1 MKQIFS
7 KIMSFLLALFVLFS
21 TFSFTVAKHYC
32 GDSLMDVSFTGES
45 DFCTMNMDKVAIV
58 KENCC
63 KDEVHKVKGQSNLQT
78 NKIDKITFDKQQF
91 IAAFI
96 ISYRELLTVNE
107 SKNNFYYNFSPP
119 NYQQDYQVLYQT
131 FLI

>member
-45 DFCTMNMDKVAIV
+45 DFCTMHMDEVAIV

-107 SKNNFYYNFSPP
+107 SKNNFYCNFSPP
-119 NYQQDYQVLYQT
+119 NYHQDYQVLYQT